1 MNWCTSMR
9 FSSLDFSI
17 LEKFHLAQKCFF
29 FLTQM
34 LNSISKKHFTVQ
46 RLDCTKTRHSYTMF
60 YCTKRFQ
67 LKTLRMKDNNGGE
80 LIELIF
86 TFKRS

>member
-1 MNWCTSMR
+1 MNWCTAMR

-46 RLDCTKTRHSYTMF
+46 RLKHSYTMF

-67 LKTLRMKDNNGGE
+67 LKTLKMKDYNGGE
-80 LIELIF
+80 LIE
-86 TFKRS
+86 